1 MADDRTIL
9 TNILIIGLTVVASW
23 QGFSKPHL
31 IERYLLD
38 VQRVRQYRE
47 HYRLLTSGAFHA
59 DLGHLFFNMFSLYAF
74 GRGIEIVYGGHI
86 LALIYLSSVLGG
98 SLLSVWLH
106 RHEEYRALGASGGVC
121 GVIYAAIFLLPGG
134 SVYLF
139 FIPIPIP
146 ASVYAI
152 LFLILSFWGFKAR
165 FGRIG
170 HDAHIG
176 GAIVGL
182 LVTSLLY
189 PQIIPAQPLL
199 YAAVMAISIGLT
211 VYFARQGAVRR
222 Y

>member
-1 MADDRTIL
+1 MANDQSVL

-23 QGFSKPHL
+23 QGFSRPQL

-47 HYRLLTSGAFHA
+47 YFRLMTSGLFHA

-86 LALIYLSSVLGG
+86 LALIYLSSILGG

-106 RHEEYRALGASGGVC
+106 RREEYRALGASGGVC

-146 ASVYAI
+146 ASVYAV
-152 LFLILSFWGFKAR
+152 LFLVLSFWGFKTR

-182 LVTSLLY
+182 VVTTLLY
-189 PQIIPAQPLL
+189 PGIIAAQPAL
-199 YAAVMAISIGLT
+199 YALVMAISVGLT
-211 VYFARQGAVRR
+211 VYFARQGARLR